1 MLLAFFAEHWEEIL
15 LSLVT
20 AGALAFCRQQW
31 NEKKNYQALL
41 DEKNAEALEEQIDE
55 KIAPIVEEV
64 EKLRDYIRKVDVT
77 ENHKMELIIDS
88 YKFRLVQLC
97 KLYIKQKGMTQSQY
111 DQLSEF
117 YKLYTGLGGNGQAKE
132 YYERVIKLPIIDT
145 TENKEKNV

>member
-64 EKLRDYIRKVDVT
+64 EKLREYIRKVDVT

-132 YYERVIKLPIIDT
+132 YYERVIKLPIIDM
-145 TENKEKNV
+145 TENKEKNI